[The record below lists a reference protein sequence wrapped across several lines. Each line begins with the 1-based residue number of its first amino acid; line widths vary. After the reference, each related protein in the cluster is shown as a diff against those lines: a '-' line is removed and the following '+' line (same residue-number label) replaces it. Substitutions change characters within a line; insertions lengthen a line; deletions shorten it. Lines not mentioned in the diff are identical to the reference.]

1 MVSGLLSQQSS
12 GGGGGWV
19 QFSFQYQDVLL
30 PKAGLWRPRF
40 LLLTEN
46 LNLLVVRSQSLG
58 VLALSLSFFHF
69 ISPFVRQP
77 VRLGSLQIIDFLH
90 G

>member
-12 GGGGGWV
+12 GGGWV

-46 LNLLVVRSQSLG
+46 LNLLVVK
-58 VLALSLSFFHF
+58 A
-69 ISPFVRQP
+69 
-77 VRLGSLQIIDFLH
+77 QIKPWES
-90 G
+90 